1 MGYVFGPVPS
11 RRLGRSLGV
20 DLVPLKT
27 CSYDCIYC
35 QVGRTT
41 NKTAVPAGFNPVG
54 EVLRD
59 LEERLRTT
67 SPDVVTF
74 SGSGEPTLHSEIHRV
89 IERVKELTDTRVA
102 VLTNGSLLFR
112 PEVRERLLAADLV
125 MPTLCT
131 TSEETFQRI
140 HRPHGDLHLDA
151 VMEGMERFREMFA
164 GELAVEVLLMKG
176 INDTEE
182 EIQGL
187 IEAFDRIAPDRIQLN
202 TVVRPPSSSEAVP
215 LDRTRLEEI
224 RGFMGERAEIIADPR
239 LGKGEADRA
248 DLFRSVR
255 EMAERR
261 PIRVRD
267 AADSLSIPMK
277 EAGAI
282 VQALVNQGA
291 LHSREH
297 EGETYFSAT

>member
-1 MGYVFGPVPS
+1 MSYVFGPVPS

-41 NKTAVPAGFNPVG
+41 TRTAVPAGFNPVE
-54 EVLRD
+54 EVLRE

-74 SGSGEPTLHSEIHRV
+74 SGSGEPTLHTGIGRV
-89 IERVKELTDTRVA
+89 IERVKALTDTRVA

-112 PEVRERLLAADLV
+112 PEVRERLVSADLV

-131 TSEETFQRI
+131 VFEKAFRSI
-140 HRPHGDLHLDA
+140 HRPQEDLRLSEIL
-151 VMEGMERFREMFA
+151 EGMERFREVFP
-164 GELAVEVLLMKG
+164 GELALEVLLLRG

-182 EIQGL
+182 ELRGL
-187 IEAFDRIAPDRIQLN
+187 SEAIGRIAPDRIQLN
-202 TVVRPPSSSEAVP
+202 TVVRPPSSSGAVA
-215 LDRTRLEEI
+215 LDRDRLEEI
-224 RGFMGERAEIIADPR
+224 RGFLGEKAEIIADLRPS
-239 LGKGEADRA
+239 KGEADRA
-248 DLFRSVR
+248 DLMRAIR

-282 VQALVNQGA
+282 VQGLVNRGD
-291 LHSREH
+291 LRPRVH